1 MGQPVV
7 HFEVIGRDG
16 GQLQRFYADLFDWR
30 IAADNPL
37 NYGSVEGAGITG
49 GIASGQTPDSDGHVT
64 FYVGVADVEAS
75 LTRAEALGGKRLFGP
90 APVPG
95 TEIELGQFT
104 DPEGHLIGLM
114 KSSS

>member
-7 HFEVIGRDG
+7 HFEVIGKDG
-16 GQLQRFYADLFDWR
+16 EQLQRFYADLFDWN
-30 IAADNPL
+30 IDAENPL
-37 NYGSVEGAGITG
+37 RYGSVADAGITG
-49 GIASGQTPDSDGHVT
+49 GIASGQTPHDPGHVT
-64 FYVGVADVEAS
+64 FYVGVADVEAA
-75 LTRAEALGGKRLFGP
+75 LTKAEALGGKRLFGP

-114 KSSS
+114 KPAG